1 MATVSDDA
9 RHGEGLPALRTD
21 RTLGYASIA
30 MLALVVAALF
40 RGRAHW
46 GEPPASIW
54 FHLGLVLAALI
65 LTPVMLVRRKGSE
78 SHRLLGYAWVAL
90 LLAIAIEGF
99 FIPLQGRSWSPI
111 WLISIF
117 VLVQAPR
124 LVIQARRHDMIAHRR
139 TVRGM
144 VIGAFLVAGLFTLP
158 FGRMLG
164 NWLFNG

>member
-117 VLVQAPR
+117 VLVQSPR